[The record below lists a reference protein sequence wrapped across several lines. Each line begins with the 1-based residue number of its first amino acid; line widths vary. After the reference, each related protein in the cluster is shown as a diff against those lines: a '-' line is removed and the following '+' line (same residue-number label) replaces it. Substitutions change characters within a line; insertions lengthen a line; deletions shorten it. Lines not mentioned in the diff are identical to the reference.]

1 MSMII
6 TDNNKCLDALAL
18 VLSNRYNDTY
28 YSIGGYQE
36 ATVCIQSEGAGWI
49 IYLGERGNKNNVSQ
63 FDNAIDACVAFF
75 SLITHNQDLIK
86 EMKEEFFLLI
96 SGKSAEEIYA
106 ELAKSRACYERG
118 EYEDFDVALDD
129 IRTKFLL

>member
-1 MSMII
+1 MSI
-6 TDNNKCLDALAL
+6 NNKYLKALEV
-18 VLSNRYNDTY
+18 VLSKRYSSTH
-28 YSIGGYQE
+28 YSLGDYQE
-36 ATVCIQSEGAGWI
+36 SAVCIQSEGAGWI
-49 IYLGERGNKNNVSQ
+49 IYVGERGNKNNVSQ

-75 SLITHNQDLIK
+75 CLITHNQDLIK
-86 EMKEEFFLLI
+86 EMKEEFFSLI